1 MLSKVFKIISIFLV
15 LTLFMTL
22 GLTGCKKDELKKV
35 RLIEVTHSLFYTPQ
49 YVAITQGFLK
59 RKD

>member
-1 MLSKVFKIISIFLV
+1 MSKNKNIFSINSIDTNHKFYFDRIKRQFKTI
-15 LTLFMTL
+15 
-22 GLTGCKKDELKKV
+22 

-49 YVAITQGFLK
+49 YVAITQGFL